1 MAKKPFTNYCN
12 MVETI
17 LTKISIKRLEKK
29 FSQDYMALR
38 LNISQSY
45 YNKIENGKKEITL
58 KKIIEIATILNI
70 DIPELFNQKQQI
82 KISIPTP
89 KNNKSL
95 T

>member
-29 FSQDYMALR
+29 FSQDYMALK

-70 DIPELFNQKQQI
+70 DMLELFNQKQQI
-82 KISIPTP
+82 KISIYNT
-89 KNNKSL
+89 KK
-95 T
+95 

>member
-29 FSQDYMALR
+29 FSQDYMALK

-70 DIPELFNQKQQI
+70 DMLELFNQKQQI
-82 KISIPTP
+82 KISI
-89 KNNKSL
+89 NNTKK
-95 T
+95 

>member
-17 LTKISIKRLEKK
+17 LTKISIKHLEKK
-29 FSQDYMALR
+29 FSQDYMALK

-70 DIPELFNQKQQI
+70 DMLELFNQKQQI
-82 KISIPTP
+82 KISI
-89 KNNKSL
+89 NNTKK
-95 T
+95 

>member
-1 MAKKPFTNYCN
+1 

-29 FSQDYMALR
+29 FSQDYMAIR

-58 KKIIEIATILNI
+58 KKIIEITTILNI
-70 DIPELFNQKQQI
+70 DIQELFNQK
-82 KISIPTP
+82 
-89 KNNKSL
+89 NKSL